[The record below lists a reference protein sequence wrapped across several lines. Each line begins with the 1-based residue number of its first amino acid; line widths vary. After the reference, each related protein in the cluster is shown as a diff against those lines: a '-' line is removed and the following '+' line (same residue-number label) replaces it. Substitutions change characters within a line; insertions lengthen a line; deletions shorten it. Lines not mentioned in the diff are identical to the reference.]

1 MNAFKKTLVSF
12 ALVAVS
18 STAFAAATRSYEEV
32 KAAIDNT
39 IATVE
44 EAKASVDKGAASQDV
59 VKLIIKARQSQKDI
73 VNNALDLKRQQA
85 GNVLNEAREKLESNN
100 MSAAKES
107 LADAVNRY
115 KDIRQLYAA
124 SHD

>member
-1 MNAFKKTLVSF
+1 MNAFKKTLISF
-12 ALVAVS
+12 ALVAIS

-32 KAAIDNT
+32 RAAIDNT

-44 EAKASVDKGAASQDV
+44 EAKSSVDKGGASEEAI
-59 VKLIIKARQSQKDI
+59 KLIIKARQSQKDI

-85 GNVLNEAREKLESNN
+85 GAVLNEARGKLESND
-100 MSAAKES
+100 MSAAKEF
-107 LADAVNRY
+107 LNDAVNRY
-115 KDIRQLYAA
+115 KEIKQLYAA